1 MSLSSFLRVTRSPGR
16 AGGFYAALAC
26 VAACASA
33 APPAD
38 GEKVFVGYVYGRTD
52 GIDFSLYTHLCH
64 AFVVADGDGTFR
76 QNRRA
81 PSRELTAAAHKHSVK
96 VLLSLGGW
104 GWDDEFAAMVADP
117 AAEDR
122 YVTAVLAMSADYGYD
137 GIDLDW
143 EYPDTAD
150 EVVGFERLVRRLRAG
165 LNEQEATR
173 GAPLLLTMA
182 AGANPRTLAWLDTE
196 FLLETMDWVNVMTYD
211 YAGAWTNRALH
222 NAPLHASSKLPD
234 GAASIEQ
241 TIKFL
246 IDERKMP
253 PQRVALGLPLYGRG
267 FAVAEPYASTDG
279 APRARHG
286 SVDYNEIIELQHD
299 GWQREWDDDV
309 KAPWLMAPDGKEVIS
324 YDDAESLAGK
334 TSWAMEQGLRGV
346 FFWEV
351 NADQLEDGSH
361 PLQEAAREALT
372 KATPASK

>member
-1 MSLSSFLRVTRSPGR
+1 MNGGAAIRSIFTVIVATLATLPHVTR
-16 AGGFYAALAC
+16 
-26 VAACASA
+26 A

-52 GIDFSLYTHLCH
+52 GIDFGLYTHLCH
-64 AFVVADGDGTFR
+64 AFVVADGDGTIR

-81 PSRELTAAAHKHSVK
+81 PSRELTAAAHEHGVK

-122 YVTAVLAMSADYGYD
+122 YVTAVLAMVADYGYD

-150 EVVGFERLVRRLRAG
+150 EVVGFERLVQRLRAG
-165 LNEQEATR
+165 LDEQAATR

-182 AGANPRTLAWLDTE
+182 AGANPRTLAWLDTA

-211 YAGAWTNRALH
+211 YAGEWSNRALH
-222 NAPLHASSKLPD
+222 NAPLLASSKLPD
-234 GAASIEQ
+234 GAASIEK
-241 TIKFL
+241 TIRFL
-246 IDERKMP
+246 IDEREMP

-267 FAVAEPYASTDG
+267 FAVAEPYASTEG

-286 SVDYNEIIELQHD
+286 SVNYNEIVELQRN
-299 GWQREWDDDV
+299 GWQRRWDDEV
-309 KAPWLMAPDGKEVIS
+309 KAPWLMSPDGSEVVG
-324 YDDAESLAGK
+324 YDDAGSLAGK
-334 TSWAMEQGLRGV
+334 TTWAMEQGLRGV

-351 NADQLEDGSH
+351 NADRLPDGSH
-361 PLQEAAREALT
+361 PLQEAARDALT
-372 KATPASK
+372 TATPASK